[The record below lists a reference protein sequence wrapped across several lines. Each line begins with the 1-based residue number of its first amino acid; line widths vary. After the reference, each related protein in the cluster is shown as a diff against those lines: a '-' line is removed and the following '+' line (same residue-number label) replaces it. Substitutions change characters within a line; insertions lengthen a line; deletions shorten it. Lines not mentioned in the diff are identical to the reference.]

1 MEFKV
6 EATCGKTLAR
16 AGVLTTPHGVIKT
29 PVFMPVGTQATVKG
43 LSSEDLAEIGA
54 GIVLANTY
62 HLYLRPGHDVI
73 RDSGGLHAF
82 MNWDRA
88 HKKPLAHVLSPHL
101 SPESYL
107 SHLSH
112 SANPGSLSL
121 AASPLPRTELTAP
134 RTVLI
139 LTLSAI

>member
-62 HLYLRPGHDVI
+62 HLYLRPRSSFTIFHCI
-73 RDSGGLHAF
+73 CLR
-82 MNWDRA
+82 
-88 HKKPLAHVLSPHL
+88 
-101 SPESYL
+101 
-107 SHLSH
+107 
-112 SANPGSLSL
+112 NPGTMAFICEISYTAFSNP
-121 AASPLPRTELTAP
+121 ASAR
-134 RTVLI
+134 
-139 LTLSAI
+139 